1 MGRGRRKRDAKR
13 RIRMTNRNTIR
24 KKMGKKIFFTLTHC
38 HKKLSGVSNR
48 YNYKANMHALCFVDA
63 RFYNV
68 KYQASIMT
76 DCNFRGSELIGVDL
90 YNCNLRGSSF
100 KNANL
105 ENVVFYNCNLRNAD
119 FTGTRFM
126 NVTFICN
133 KIDGA
138 KNLNV
143 HQDGITILRTYPK
156 IEIADDLECLLLE
169 SANKESIFD
178 AKVIHVNKGKL
189 NKWNLSIIQS
199 RCGDE
204 GLDSLGKILQR
215 KEKWERLFTVY
226 SYISLIE
233 NWGSK

>member
-1 MGRGRRKRDAKR
+1 
-13 RIRMTNRNTIR
+13 
-24 KKMGKKIFFTLTHC
+24 
-38 HKKLSGVSNR
+38 
-48 YNYKANMHALCFVDA
+48 MHALCFVDA

-76 DCNFRGSELIGVDL
+76 DCNFRGSELIGIDL

-138 KNLNV
+138 KDLNV
-143 HQDGITILRTYPK
+143 YQDGITILRTYPK
-156 IEIADDLECLLLE
+156 LEIADDLENLLLE

-226 SYISLIE
+226 SRA
-233 NWGSK
+233 